1 MDEFTKVCALVDGK
15 REEAIEFLREL
26 VKVNTS
32 VVNQGEYG
40 HEGSAQPM
48 VAERLRRIGCSVD
61 VFEPDNE
68 RLKRYVV
75 DFNPGRNYSGRPNVV
90 GVLKG
95 QGGGRSLILNGHI
108 DTVPYDE
115 TEWSV
120 PPLSG
125 EIRNGRMFGRGTADM
140 KSGLAAMIMAV
151 ETIVEAGVG
160 LRGDVIV
167 QSVVDEEGGG
177 NGTLACVDRGY
188 TADAAII
195 TEGTD
200 EKIVVANRGVLN
212 VEITVKGRAA
222 HAAQKWAGINAVEK
236 AMKIVA
242 GLLELEKSWLV
253 HKKHSLLPSPTI
265 TVGQIEGGIG
275 ATVVPDLC
283 ALKIDVKFL
292 PQELAED
299 KSAALVKREFED
311 YVRLIASGDEW
322 LRDNMPTIRWY
333 SEVMPYELR
342 PEDDFP
348 IRLKG
353 VLDRMGLE
361 SNFVGMP
368 GGSDARILYNVGG
381 IPTVLFGPSGEKAH
395 GADENVDLESYIRT
409 IKSLACMILDHCGRV

>member
-151 ETIVEAGVG
+151 ETIVEAG
-160 LRGDVIV
+160 
-167 QSVVDEEGGG
+167 
-177 NGTLACVDRGY
+177 
-188 TADAAII
+188 
-195 TEGTD
+195 
-200 EKIVVANRGVLN
+200 
-212 VEITVKGRAA
+212 
-222 HAAQKWAGINAVEK
+222 
-236 AMKIVA
+236 
-242 GLLELEKSWLV
+242 
-253 HKKHSLLPSPTI
+253 
-265 TVGQIEGGIG
+265 
-275 ATVVPDLC
+275 
-283 ALKIDVKFL
+283 
-292 PQELAED
+292 
-299 KSAALVKREFED
+299 
-311 YVRLIASGDEW
+311 
-322 LRDNMPTIRWY
+322 
-333 SEVMPYELR
+333 
-342 PEDDFP
+342 
-348 IRLKG
+348 
-353 VLDRMGLE
+353 
-361 SNFVGMP
+361 
-368 GGSDARILYNVGG
+368 
-381 IPTVLFGPSGEKAH
+381 
-395 GADENVDLESYIRT
+395 
-409 IKSLACMILDHCGRV
+409 